1 MAVDFPNSPNTG
13 QVFTEGNISWRYNG
27 YAWQRIPDPGEKGQP
42 GIKGTK
48 GDIGPQG
55 PIGNFGGAT
64 FQYQFNNATD
74 DSDPG
79 DGKLKLSSGTV
90 SSATKLFIDDKDGGD
105 TNTDIQPFLR
115 TIADSTS
122 TIKGHF
128 RISNK
133 NIADDF
139 ALFTISAIEEATG
152 SYFKVTCAHVSGSA
166 SSFDNNEDIIITF
179 ARTGDQGQKGQ
190 RGEQGIPGTPI
201 NYDLEV
207 TNGTTTISLKGSN
220 GTTDNVQ
227 LVGSGAVSITRD
239 SATQLTITGTN
250 TQKSEEEIE
259 DIVGGMIDTT
269 TGITVTYD
277 DNASGGD
284 GAGKLNFV
292 NTIDDFTDLNDTPA
306 NYTGQAHKFVRV
318 NKPDAGNNNGNG
330 LEFATPPNT
339 TYALSATQKDDGTNP
354 GSPSANDDDPF
365 LFLDGS
371 SGTDSHIQIKG
382 SGTVSV
388 ARNSTGDEITISGSD
403 TNVNTQY
410 SISVEAGDDA
420 SAEKLR
426 LSGTNSVDDDV
437 LFKAGTGLA
446 ISKQTSGA
454 DLIQYDGTYEL
465 HALATGDPATASD
478 PNIALMSDSTSAVTN
493 GSIQLI
499 GEGGVTVT
507 RNGTTEIKINGSGA
521 GTNTTYS
528 IKASQADDGTNP
540 DSGSTPNND
549 PYLFLDASQGSNAHI
564 QLKGSG
570 SSKVTRNADDEITI
584 SSTTYTLG
592 TANGST
598 TTEEKIT
605 LSVSGGGDT
614 TADEVVFAVGTGL
627 SIQRTAAADGNPSK
641 ITFTNTDTGSGSN
654 NTFAGL
660 TDTPANYT
668 GHAHKLVRVNKN
680 GSTSDGT
687 GLEFIEEKDYTL
699 PAGGTDSSD
708 FGTGNATITLTETQ
722 GSSVTTDPIT
732 ITAGTNVMITST
744 SATGFTISAKDT
756 NTQIPDTTY
765 DLLVVQTGSPA
776 TNSNPAIKLDAS
788 SGDDDQ
794 VQLAAVDYSGLT
806 ITRDGD
812 STINF
817 NTSLLLEA
825 RSSTST
831 ATDTADPNLVLAT
844 DTSSLVPV
852 LDTVKFIGGDNISVA
867 RNTNSNEITIS
878 SSATIDVTQ
887 LNLNRIRFGP
897 GSAANDDANIEW
909 LGGSNE
915 GYLRISVSDDSDN
928 SGNSDEYIEIGDYA
942 NTNIG
947 GDFTQWL
954 KLARDEITLESKVRT
969 KDDLYIDEGLRD
981 KDGDIGSSGQ
991 VLTSTGSKV
1000 NWVNSSTVGTDTN
1013 TKYDLVTST
1022 SGDNI
1027 KLKLDASTGAS
1038 DDDDITITA
1047 GTNITLTDNSN
1058 GGFTIASSATLTGT
1072 IDKANQI
1079 KVDESPGNSAADSYH
1094 NLTFVSSSTGG
1105 SHQTLLMDDETSKL
1119 SWNPYREILI
1129 VQGAWNY
1136 QLYQWSN
1143 GSTGSAGQVLTSGG
1157 GSAQWTWTTPS
1168 SGLSIGNESSS
1179 TYRNLV
1185 FIDSSSASSLK
1196 TNDNDRLQVRSSD
1209 GAVRV
1214 KGDITAFYSSDTRL
1228 KKNISPIKNA
1238 LDKVSSISGNTFEWN
1253 EKSLNEGEEVG
1264 VLAQEIEKLGLPN
1277 VVTTRE
1283 NGYKAVRYEKLVPLL
1298 IEAIKEL
1305 KGEIEDLKRN

>member
-64 FQYQFNNATD
+64 FQYQFNSATD

-152 SYFKVTCAHVSGSA
+152 YFKVTCAHVSGSA

-179 ARTGDQGQKGQ
+179 ARTGDQGQKGDQ
-190 RGEQGIPGTPI
+190 GIQGIPGTPI

-259 DIVGGMIDTT
+259 DIVGGMINTT

-277 DNASGGD
+277 DNATEGD

-292 NTIDDFTDLNDTPA
+292 NTIDHFVDLNDTPP

-318 NKPDAGNNNGNG
+318 NKPDATNNDGNG
-330 LEFATPPNT
+330 LEFATPLNT

-354 GSPSANDDDPF
+354 GSPSANDNDPF

-371 SGTDSHIQIKG
+371 SGSDSHIQIKG

-388 ARNSTGDEITISGSD
+388 ARNSTGDEITITGDD

-437 LFKAGTGLA
+437 SFKAGTGLA

-454 DLIQYDGTYEL
+454 DFIQYDGTYEL
-465 HALATGDPATASD
+465 HALATGSPATATN
-478 PNIALMSDSTSAVTN
+478 PNITLMSDSTSAVTS

-499 GEGGVTVT
+499 GEGGITVT

-521 GTNTTYS
+521 GS
-528 IKASQADDGTNP
+528 
-540 DSGSTPNND
+540 DSFVNSVTM
-549 PYLFLDASQGSNAHI
+549 
-564 QLKGSG
+564 G
-570 SSKVTRNADDEITI
+570 SSGTLTIGRNNSLADLTTDI
-584 SSTTYTLG
+584 S
-592 TANGST
+592 
-598 TTEEKIT
+598 
-605 LSVSGGGDT
+605 
-614 TADEVVFAVGTGL
+614 
-627 SIQRTAAADGNPSK
+627 
-641 ITFTNTDTGSGSN
+641 FTS
-654 NTFAGL
+654 L
-660 TDTPANYT
+660 KDTPANYT
-668 GHAHKLVRVNKN
+668 SQAHKLVRVNKN
-680 GSTSDGT
+680 GSTNDGT
-687 GLEFIEEKDYTL
+687 GLEFIDPSTVGENTTYTL
-699 PAGGTDSSD
+699 PAGGSDSTD
-708 FGTGNATITLTETQ
+708 FGNGNATITLSDSNSPQIDDT
-722 GSSVTTDPIT
+722 IT
-732 ITAGTNVMITST
+732 ISAGTNIQITST
-744 SATGFTISAKDT
+744 TESGFTISAKDT

-776 TNSNPAIKLDAS
+776 NNSNPAIKLDAS

-831 ATDTADPNLVLAT
+831 ATDTANPNLTLAT
-844 DTSSLVPV
+844 STSSLVPV

-867 RNTNSNEITIS
+867 RNTSSNEITIS

-909 LGGSNE
+909 LGSSNE
-915 GYLRISVSDDSDN
+915 GYLRISISDDSDN

-947 GDFTQWL
+947 GTFSQWM
-954 KLARDEITLESKVRT
+954 KLQRDELTMESVVRT
-969 KDDLYIDEGLRD
+969 KNDLYIDEALRD
-981 KDGDIGSSGQ
+981 GGGDIGSAGQ
-991 VLTSTGSKV
+991 VLTSTGSKT
-1000 NWVNSSTVGTDTN
+1000 NWVDSSTVGTDTN
-1013 TKYDLVTST
+1013 TKYDIVTSA

-1027 KLKLDASTGAS
+1027 KLKLDASTGS
-1038 DDDDITITA
+1038 GDDDDITITA
-1047 GTNITLTDNSN
+1047 GTNITLTDDSN

-1079 KVDESPGNSAADSYH
+1079 KVDESPGNSAVDSYH

-1119 SWNPYREILI
+1119 SWNPFREILI

-1136 QLYQWSN
+1136 QMYQWSN
-1143 GSTGSAGQVLTSGG
+1143 GSSGSAGQVLTSQ
-1157 GSAQWTWTTPS
+1157 GSSNAWTWTTPT
-1168 SGLSIGNESSS
+1168 SGLSIANESSS

-1185 FIDSSSASSLK
+1185 FIDSSSASSVK
-1196 TNDNDRLQVRSSD
+1196 TNDNNRLQVRSSD

-1214 KGDITAFYSSDTRL
+1214 AGDITAFASDIRL
-1228 KKNISPIKNA
+1228 KTEIKPIENA
-1238 LDKVSSISGNTFEWN
+1238 VAKLLKLNGFTYEFN
-1253 EKSLNEGEEVG
+1253 ELAGSLGYELNERYSGVSAQDVKEVLPEAVKPAPINEEYMTV
-1264 VLAQEIEKLGLPN
+1264 Q
-1277 VVTTRE
+1277 
-1283 NGYKAVRYEKLVPLL
+1283 YEKLVPLL

>member
-64 FQYQFNNATD
+64 FQYQFNSATD

-152 SYFKVTCAHVSGSA
+152 YFKVTCAHVSGSA

-179 ARTGDQGQKGQ
+179 ARTGDQGQKGDQ
-190 RGEQGIPGTPI
+190 GIQGIPGTPI

-227 LVGSGAVSITRD
+227 LVGSGAVTITRD

-277 DNASGGD
+277 DNDSGGD

-318 NKPDAGNNNGNG
+318 NKPDATNNDGNG
-330 LEFATPPNT
+330 LEFATPLNT

-465 HALATGDPATASD
+465 HALATGSPATASD
-478 PNIALMSDSTSAVTN
+478 PEIALMSDNTSAVTN

-549 PYLFLDASQGSNAHI
+549 PFLFLDASQGSDAHI

-570 SSKVTRNADDEITI
+570 SAKVTRNADDEITI

-592 TANGST
+592 TADGDT
-598 TTEEKIT
+598 GTEEKIT

-614 TADEVVFAVGTGL
+614 TADNVILVAGTGL
-627 SIQRTAAADGNPSK
+627 SIARDTTSGK

-699 PAGGTDSSD
+699 PVSGTDTGAGS
-708 FGTGNATITLTETQ
+708 FGSGEAILTLTETQ
-722 GSSVTTDPIT
+722 GSSVTTDPVKIK
-732 ITAGTNVMITST
+732 AGSNINLDID
-744 SATGFTISAKDT
+744 SANGEFTISAKDT

-765 DLLVVQTGSPA
+765 DILVVQTGSPPN
-776 TNSNPAIKLDAS
+776 NSDPAIKLNAS
-788 SGDDDQ
+788 SGTDTE

-806 ITRDGD
+806 ISRGD
-812 STINF
+812 DETINF

-831 ATDTADPNLVLAT
+831 ATDTANPNLTLAT
-844 DTSSLVPV
+844 STSSSVPV

-878 SSATIDVTQ
+878 SSATIDITQ

-909 LGGSNE
+909 LGGSND
-915 GYLRISVSDDSDN
+915 GYLRISTSDD
-928 SGNSDEYIEIGDYA
+928 GGAEYIELGDYD

-947 GDFTQWL
+947 GAFTQWM
-954 KLARDEITLESKVRT
+954 KLNRSELTMESKVRT

-981 KDGDIGSSGQ
+981 GGGDIGTSGQ
-991 VLTSTGSKV
+991 VLTSTGSKT
-1000 NWVNSSTVGTDTN
+1000 NWVNASTVGGSVD
-1013 TKYDLVTST
+1013 TKYDLLVPANTT
-1022 SGDNI
+1022 KIRLEGNTESGNVN
-1027 KLKLDASTGAS
+1027 
-1038 DDDDITITA
+1038 DDVEIAA
-1047 GTNITLTDNSN
+1047 GTNITVTRDSANKL
-1058 GGFTIASSATLTGT
+1058 TIASSATLTGT

-1079 KVDESPGNSAADSYH
+1079 KVNESPGNSANSTYH
-1094 NLTFVSSSTGG
+1094 NLTYVANSTGG
-1105 SHQTLLMDDETSKL
+1105 NHQTLLMDDETSRL
-1119 SWNPYREILI
+1119 SWNPYLERLI
-1129 VQGAWNY
+1129 AYGVWSY
-1136 QLYQWSN
+1136 RMIQWSN
-1143 GSTGSAGQVLTSGG
+1143 GSFGSPGQVLTSQGDQN
-1157 GSAQWTWTTPS
+1157 SWTWTTPS

-1196 TNDNDRLQVRSSD
+1196 TNDNNRLQVRSSD
-1209 GAVRV
+1209 GAVKV
-1214 KGDITAFYSSDTRL
+1214 AGDITAFASDIRL
-1228 KKNISPIKNA
+1228 KTEIKPIENA
-1238 LDKVSSISGNTFEWN
+1238 VAKLLKLNGFTYEFNELAGSLGYELNGERYSGVSAQDVKEVLPEAVKLAPIN
-1253 EKSLNEGEEVG
+1253 EEYMTV
-1264 VLAQEIEKLGLPN
+1264 Q
-1277 VVTTRE
+1277 
-1283 NGYKAVRYEKLVPLL
+1283 YEKLVPLL